1 MKKILTLTLIFF
13 YLFSNGQNLNG
24 YKYVYVETLKYKRDN
39 TNRVLTD
46 YFEISENVKESF
58 KKMDFIVLNDL
69 SDVPNE
75 LKNNLGLLLT
85 CSISHTNVVF
95 DDETINLT
103 LINNNKDIVGKY
115 TGVGKNFNRAIKKV
129 FYEISKSRYEFDQN
143 KTPDIQVSS
152 TEKELKEYFDKAN
165 LEPLEGIYKSYES
178 RLIGH
183 LILAIKKYEKGYK
196 AILIESENKNWLAGE
211 IKATL
216 KPTSIKNLYLTK
228 WYTDYKLLDE
238 TFTKIENGGFLSV
251 ELRNSKNGQ
260 KEISKFVKTY
270 PFLEN
275 KPENLD
281 VSIKSTGSGFFISKD
296 GLIATNA
303 HIVQNANEINI
314 IINNNSEKFN
324 YKAKVVLL
332 DNQNDVALLKIDDS
346 SFFTLD
352 NIPYSLIEK
361 AEIGEKV
368 YTIGY
373 PLNNFMG
380 ENYKVTDGIIS
391 SLTGI
396 ADDVR
401 YYQTTVPLQ
410 PGNSGGPLF
419 NSSGNIIGITSS
431 RLNGKAIGIEVENVN
446 YAIKISYL
454 LNLYKMLPDS
464 KKLDTTLTSSNEK
477 LQDQVKILKDFICL
491 IKVN

>member
-1 MKKILTLTLIFF
+1 M
-13 YLFSNGQNLNG
+13 
-24 YKYVYVETLKYKRDN
+24 YVETLKYKRDN

-46 YFEISENVKESF
+46 YFEVSKNVKENF
-58 KKMDFIVLNDL
+58 KKMDFIILNDL
-69 SDVPNE
+69 AHVPEEMKYNP
-75 LKNNLGLLLT
+75 GLLLT
-85 CSISHTNVVF
+85 CSITHTNHVYS
-95 DDETINLT
+95 DETVNLT
-103 LINNNKDIVGKY
+103 LVNNNKEIVGEY
-115 TGVGKNFNRAIKKV
+115 TGIGKNLDKAIKKI
-129 FYEISKSRYEFDQN
+129 FYEIRESKYEFNQN
-143 KTPDIQVSS
+143 ETQDIQVSA
-152 TEKELKEYFDKAN
+152 TEKIKEYFDKAN
-165 LEPLEGIYKSYES
+165 LEPIEGIYKSYES

-183 LILAIKKYEKGYK
+183 LIFAIKKYEKGYK
-196 AILIESENKNWLAGE
+196 AILIESENKNWVVGE

-216 KPTSIKNLYLTK
+216 KPTSIKNLYSTK
-228 WYTDYKLLDE
+228 WYTDYKLLHE
-238 TFTKIENGGFLSV
+238 TFSKIENGGFLSV

-270 PFLEN
+270 PFSEN
-275 KPENLD
+275 NHEDSD
-281 VSIKSTGSGFFISKD
+281 VSIKSAGSGFFISKD

-314 IINNNSEKFN
+314 VINNNSEKLN
-324 YKAKVVLL
+324 YKAKLVLL

-346 SFFTLD
+346 NFFTLD
-352 NIPYSLIEK
+352 NIPYSLNEK

-373 PLNNFMG
+373 PLNNVMG

-391 SLTGI
+391 SLSGI

-464 KKLDTTLTSSNEK
+464 KKLDTTLTASNEK